1 MTTPTGKP
9 RGRPKGSP
17 KTGGRVAKSLDR
29 GERLVVNAQMAGDI
43 LAVYA
48 RLGGEDFLFKWAKE
62 NPSLYVT
69 NVLSKL
75 MPAAPKDGEAD
86 TYNTQI
92 NVNGL
97 SELEAARR
105 VAYALAKAAYTL
117 QDEEPAPAIE
127 ADITPRGGAY
137 QSPQAAV
144 NEWTP
149 PADVPAEPMDDRR
162 REQWASEPT
171 DPVRN
176 SSLETLGGS
185 AAEQGRTVSRPT
197 AQPKRSAAELCR
209 SLSRRGRD
217 LM

>member
-1 MTTPTGKP
+1 MTGAGPVP
-9 RGRPKGSP
+9 CCRGRRT
-17 KTGGRVAKSLDR
+17 KTGIIVPSRAGYSSSVAT
-29 GERLVVNAQMAGDI
+29 ERPD
-43 LAVYA
+43 
-48 RLGGEDFLFKWAKE
+48 LFI
-62 NPSLYVT
+62 NQC
-69 NVLSKL
+69 LSKL
-75 MPAAPKDGEAD
+75 LPPAFKEDSD
-86 TYNTQI
+86 TYNTI
-92 NVNGL
+92 NINSL

-149 PADVPAEPMDDRR
+149 PTDAPDMPEPMDDRR

-171 DPVRN
+171 DPPVTR
-176 SSLETLGGS
+176 SIETYAGG

-197 AQPKRSAAELCR
+197 AQPKRTAAELCR
-209 SLSRRGRD
+209 SLSRCGRD